1 MVSKNTWN
9 KGINSDISK
18 LKTSNET
25 YLDALNMTV
34 ITQDG
39 DSSFALQSTKGTQR
53 TFTLPTPGPT
63 YKFDFTGQTGT
74 GLYVFTISGVG
85 TASFTITNIQDR
97 SLEEIA
103 QIFNQNFD
111 FLYPGGGVSD
121 VWAYYNNNY
130 LILYD
135 YSNLLSIVTATKC
148 TNERWTY
155 VGGQYI
161 LGWGYSDNVLV
172 AVSGDVNVD
181 IPDPENFNNVTISR
195 NGSVGC
201 IWYIPIDNVT
211 GQAIKPDGTRVA
223 LNGTLQAK
231 DFMVYKELLN
241 LSRYYNIYK
250 SLKCRKETDKILRVV
265 FTDFYNDI
273 KTINIL
279 QDQVQ
284 ALPVELINI
293 LPVHRPKRPVI
304 TKVIPGG
311 FLPTGRY
318 QVWYQLSSFQGALS
332 TISPLSNLITI
343 GDQSDIDE
351 YSGAVVGT
359 VSTKSIECQISELDT
374 NYDLV
379 RLGYTV
385 YQVNGLAESFYF
397 DELPIPNTGVVTTVL
412 NGNESDIPVEDQTLL
427 ANVNRPPSIAK
438 TIEVVKNKLSIANTK
453 INKFDVDFDAR
464 AYRFNA
470 SRAAALYN
478 NGDSFGS
485 PHVSINYTGGGFI
498 NINGIISPLTY
509 NNLVSLIEP
518 TFDLINPYND
528 ENPTNPLNNSN
539 WFTNS
544 QFKFQ
549 ENGTTMGGTGPNIS
563 YKFITK
569 PTIDDTNLSTNRTQQ
584 PLVNPLYSISETYD
598 FGYYQQPIDGS
609 FLTMRSPYYDSLF
622 WGYARGE
629 VYRFGIVFY
638 DLYGY
643 PSFVKWIG
651 DIKFPFMTDVA
662 DFAESELSNITSS
675 DELQCN
681 QLGIEFTLDTSSEQ
695 FQAIKDKISGW
706 SFVRLNRNLED
717 KTKLGIG
724 MMDNVASAIVS
735 NLGGACFI
743 NSNICSNS
751 SSGNGG
757 DPTVASKAKLLY
769 IPSFQKSLD
778 NQFKPGDY
786 IDYIGEY
793 DIESGN
799 AVGPG
804 AFSFYRKFSLTPS
817 LTLSFNTVEYKWSV
831 ERSKSG
837 NFIPADPGNGL
848 IAPYCNMAANDVTP
862 ALLNQFTSSGNKVDL
877 VTLDSNVGTAGGNK
891 KYCISYNRY
900 LDSQYGG
907 NLATSRYNNTYI
919 STGHFQPYNVNDDI
933 NPSQVFGGD
942 CVVVNYVYQTHEKN
956 ILEDSGWNVN
966 PLAGSIRTALFFPAE
981 SHGFNPH
988 FLVYNEPFTSAGR
1001 SSNRLT
1007 DDNIYEENIPV
1018 NTAYNQINNTVVFV
1032 SAPLIQSDL
1041 KKEPFTIY
1049 ASPDK
1054 IDGEVVDSW
1063 RNFRTNDF
1071 IAVNGNYGE
1080 INRLIEFKDKLYF
1093 YQTGAV
1099 GIAAINERVLI
1110 NEGSTEQTQ
1119 LGTGG
1124 VLARY
1129 DYLSTETGVIHQFGV
1144 EKSGGAL
1151 YHYDALLAKA
1161 FKISDSVSPISDIK
1175 GLIGVFNNFDPSIK
1189 EGDQLFTDV
1198 TNRKG
1203 VHLCFDSRT
1212 NKVYFT
1218 LLGSD
1223 DQLTVSFNELIDAF
1237 DSRHSFTPQMYLN
1250 MRNFFIS
1257 TDPSTL
1263 NNNLELHNV
1272 GNYGTYYGAVRP
1284 STVKFRNNLDNPDLV
1299 KVFDNVWINS
1309 EVIDNGT
1316 LVNES
1321 ITTLQATNDYQDTGV
1336 LVTLNKI
1343 KPLLRTWRWNSLR
1356 NSSDK
1361 RRMYDKY
1368 IDIELTYTPQGSS
1381 PNKKFILHDVIIEN
1395 SQRSTIK
1402 PR

>member
-1 MVSKNTWN
+1 MVTKNTWG
-9 KGINSDISK
+9 KGLNSDISK

-25 YLDALNMTV
+25 YLDALNMTI

-63 YKFDFTGQTGT
+63 YRFEFDGFTGTCNFQ
-74 GLYVFTISGVG
+74 FTISGVG
-85 TASFTITNIQDR
+85 TVTFSITNIETR
-97 SLEEIA
+97 STEYIANKFNEE
-103 QIFNQNFD
+103 FES
-111 FLYPGGGVSD
+111 LYVSGTPD
-121 VWAYYNNNY
+121 VKAFYNSNY
-130 LILYD
+130 VVIYD
-135 YSNLLSIVTATKC
+135 YSTLLSITTATNC
-148 TNERWTY
+148 TYQDWTY

-161 LGWGYSDNVLV
+161 LGWGYSDNILV
-172 AVSGDVNVD
+172 VVSGDVNVD
-181 IPDPENFNNVTISR
+181 TPDPENHTNTTDR
-195 NGSVGC
+195 LGSVGC

-211 GQAIKPDGTRVA
+211 GQAIKPDGTKVL
-223 LNGTLQAK
+223 LNGTLNPK
-231 DFMVYKELLN
+231 DFLVYKEMLN

-293 LPVHRPKRPVI
+293 LPVHRPKKPI
-304 TKVIPGG
+304 LTKVIPGG

-318 QVWYQLSSFQGALS
+318 QIWYQLSSFQGALS

-359 VSTKSIECQISELDT
+359 VSTKSIQCEISDLDT

-397 DELPIPNTGVVTTVL
+397 DELPIPSNGTVSTVL
-412 NGNESDIPVEDQTLL
+412 NGNENNIPIEDQTLL
-427 ANVNRPPSIAK
+427 ANVNKPPSVAK
-438 TIEVVKNKLSIANTK
+438 TIDVVKNKLIIANTK
-453 INKFDVDFDAR
+453 VNQFDVDFDAR
-464 AYRFNA
+464 AYRFNS

-478 NGDSFGS
+478 SGNAYGS
-485 PHVSINYTGGGFI
+485 PKASINYSGNFI
-498 NINGIISPLTY
+498 NIDGVVSALNY
-509 NNLVSLIEP
+509 NNLISLIQDD
-518 TFDLINPYND
+518 FDLINPFND
-528 ENPTNPLNNSN
+528 ENPSNPLNNGN
-539 WFTNS
+539 WGTFS

-549 ENGTTMGGTGPNIS
+549 SDGVTLGGTGPNIA
-563 YKFITK
+563 YKFVTK
-569 PTIDDTNLSTNRTQQ
+569 PTIDDTNLSANRTQQ

-598 FGYYQQPIDGS
+598 FGYYEQSIDGS

-643 PSFVKWIG
+643 ASFVKWIG
-651 DIKFPFMTDVA
+651 DIKFPFVTDVA
-662 DFAESELSNITSS
+662 SFSDAGLSTVTSS

-681 QLGIEFTLDTSSEQ
+681 QLGIEFRLNTSSEQ

-706 SFVRLNRNLED
+706 SFVRVNRTLED
-717 KTKLGIG
+717 KTRLGIG
-724 MMDNVASAIVS
+724 MMDNVASAIVF
-735 NLGGACFI
+735 NLGGSCFI

-751 SSGNGG
+751 SASNGG
-757 DPTVASKAKLLY
+757 NPTVSTNVKLLY
-769 IPSFQKSLD
+769 IPSFQKSID

-786 IDYIGEY
+786 IDYVGEY
-793 DIESGN
+793 DLESGN

-817 LTLSFNTVEYKWSV
+817 FTLSFNTIEFKWSV

-848 IAPYCNMAANDVTP
+848 NFPYCNMSTNDVGA
-862 ALLNQFTSSGNKVDL
+862 ALANQFTSSGNKVDL
-877 VTLDSNVGTAGGNK
+877 VTLDSNVGIAGGNK
-891 KYCISYNRY
+891 KYCVSYNRY

-907 NLATSRYNNTYI
+907 NLAVSRFNNTYI
-919 STGHFQPYNVNDDI
+919 STGHFQPYNINDEI

-942 CVVVNYVYQTHEKN
+942 VVVVNYVYQTHEKN

-966 PLAGSIRTALFFPAE
+966 PLASSIRTALFFPAE
-981 SHGFNPH
+981 SHVFNPH
-988 FLVYNEPFTSAGR
+988 FLVYNSPFTSAGR

-1007 DDNIYEENIPV
+1007 DDPIYEENIPV
-1018 NTAYNQINNTVVFV
+1018 NLAYNQENNTVVFV
-1032 SAPLIQSDL
+1032 SPPLVDQTI

-1054 IDGEVVDSW
+1054 IDGEIVDSW
-1063 RNFRTNDF
+1063 RNFRTNNF
-1071 IAVNGNYGE
+1071 IAVNGNYGQ
-1080 INRLIEFKDKLYF
+1080 INRIIEFKDKLYF
-1093 YQTGAV
+1093 YQAGAI
-1099 GIAAINERVLI
+1099 GIAAIDERVLI
-1110 NEGSTEQTQ
+1110 NDGSTEQTQ

-1129 DYLSTETGVIHQFGV
+1129 DYLSTETGVMHQFAV

-1161 FKISDSVSPISDIK
+1161 FRIGEGVTPISDIK
-1175 GLIGVFNNFDPSIK
+1175 GLIGVFNNFDPTIK
-1189 EGDQLFTDV
+1189 EGDQLFTNVID
-1198 TNRKG
+1198 RKG

-1212 NKVYFT
+1212 NKIYFT
-1218 LLGSD
+1218 LLGSED
-1223 DQLTVSFNELIDAF
+1223 TLTVSYNELIDAF
-1237 DSRHSFTPQMYLN
+1237 DSRHSFTPTMYLN

-1257 TDPSTL
+1257 TDPGSL
-1263 NNNLELHNV
+1263 NNNIELHNV
-1272 GNYGTYYGAVRP
+1272 GRYGTYYGAVRP
-1284 STVKFRNNLDNPDLV
+1284 STVKFRNNLDSPDLV

-1336 LVTLNKI
+1336 LTTLNKI

-1368 IDIELTYTPQGSS
+1368 IDIELTYTPQGTL
-1381 PNKKFILHDVIIEN
+1381 PNKKFILHDVVIEN
-1395 SQRSTIK
+1395 SMRSTIK
-1402 PR
+1402 PK